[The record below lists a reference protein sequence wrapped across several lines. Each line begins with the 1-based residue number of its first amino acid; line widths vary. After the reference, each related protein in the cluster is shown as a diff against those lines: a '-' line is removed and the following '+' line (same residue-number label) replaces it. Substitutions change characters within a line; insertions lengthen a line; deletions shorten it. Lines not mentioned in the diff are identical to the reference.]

1 MTLRPTLLSL
11 LLLAGGPAL
20 AHGGAHVHPH
30 GADTWLLVALV
41 ATVVIGCASL
51 LWRRK

>member
-1 MTLRPTLLSL
+1 MTPRPAFFTL
-11 LLLAGGPAL
+11 LLLIGSPAL
-20 AHGGAHVHPH
+20 AHGGAHIHPH
-30 GADTWLLVALV
+30 GAETWLLAALV